1 MTSGFVSSQNAHIVS
16 VVQTDAV
23 KRNCIKVL
31 PHMLVV
37 HLKRFEYDY
46 ETMTRGKI
54 KDRYAITPPPPF
66 LVLKHRNPEDLQ
78 DMAIPEP

>member
-1 MTSGFVSSQNAHIVS
+1 
-16 VVQTDAV
+16 
-23 KRNCIKVL
+23 
-31 PHMLVV
+31 MLVV

-66 LVLKHRNPEDLQ
+66 LVLNHRNPEDLQ